1 MQRLTLKPSVLVAAS
16 LTRTGGVSYAREVL
30 NESQDD
36 DHEIREWKTTRDV
49 PKLSQLKKAEA
60 VASQCRRLLGEVCYR
75 TSFGLVCAKEREPQL
90 LDAATQI
97 RQLVEQANLELN
109 GIRLHVSLVRGEIVS
124 DDRAAAAE
132 AILQDLA
139 GFFTELQG
147 AVEGCDVKKI
157 RQTLA
162 TMRGVEQLLEPG
174 QSETLQ
180 AAVKAAKHAAGQ
192 IAKEVE
198 KKGREISEVVQELD
212 LSAID
217 VARTMFL
224 EFEPAR
230 PVEPVP
236 PAAEV
241 VETAE
246 VA

>member
-90 LDAATQI
+90 LDAAKQI

-109 GIRLHVSLVRGEIVS
+109 GIRLHVSLIRGEIVS
-124 DDRAAAAE
+124 DDQAAAE

-139 GFFTELQG
+139 GFFTTLQG
-147 AVEGCDVKKI
+147 AVEGCDVKQI

-162 TMRGVEQLLEPG
+162 TMRGVEQLLEPA

-180 AAVKAAKHAAGQ
+180 AAVRAAKHAAGQ

-224 EFEPAR
+224 EFEPAP
-230 PVEPVP
+230 PVTVGP
-236 PAAEV
+236 PPAEV